1 MGKASVKPLKQFIVL
16 SLTWWVIF
24 PEAGML
30 AKMPQ
35 IAFFLFL
42 CRYIMIYSPYSYESC
57 QTRHSLI
64 YHEILCCITS
74 YIEHMS
80 HHFLDLNILL
90 TALSFA
96 FLFRTFFLPTK
107 KCMCVCVCAHRR
119 VCACT
124 SYFLGLEDIG
134 DQMSLNF
141 STYTFKKIYIYLTC
155 IFGCIRSL
163 LWHVVSSLC
172 HSGSFSCSPCFS
184 SFGTWA

>member
-107 KCMCVCVCAHRR
+107 KCVCVCVCVCVCARAR
-119 VCACT
+119 TGACVHAHH
-124 SYFLGLEDIG
+124 
-134 DQMSLNF
+134 
-141 STYTFKKIYIYLTC
+141 
-155 IFGCIRSL
+155 IFWVWKTLVTKWVWI
-163 LWHVVSSLC
+163 
-172 HSGSFSCSPCFS
+172 SPH
-184 SFGTWA
+184 TL